1 MLYPYFGLH
10 IESKVY
16 TSVCV
21 RGYVEKERGNRKV
34 QKILGETMAKKFL
47 I

>member
-10 IESKVY
+10 IESKLY
-16 TSVCV
+16 TSMCV
-21 RGYVEKERGNRKV
+21 HGRVEKERRNRKV